1 LQIFYVKNDEE
12 IQNGLVFTEN
22 LLEKYLKCIKNIDK
36 CLRLKEKFQIFDVG
50 KFSTFPLENSIRFLS
65 DVRDSSTPIENHNSQ
80 PELKIDRA
88 NKNFFGKNKIP

>member
-1 LQIFYVKNDEE
+1 MQIFYVKNDEE